1 MVLSITKKIKKKI
14 HCVNCGEKIKGN
26 ENQHFV
32 ECVICIKI
40 LWEKYI
46 KSHILYI

>member
-1 MVLSITKKIKKKI
+1 MALSKIKKIKKKI

-40 LWEKYI
+40 LREKIYKIIYI
-46 KSHILYI
+46 N